1 MGTSSAVDDQKTDFV
16 LVLDSI
22 ALTVSHRRNPLVITA
37 AMPVPARTLV
47 AAGLGRRRL
56 AAPMLD
62 RGRVLARVEIVHAGA
77 VLTTEES
84 PPQGPMLRESV
95 RDLVMDNRLFKGVA
109 RELEDRLE
117 RHGLQAGLDGHE
129 PPPPGPVWLLT
140 RLGDLGLEE
149 PEDLSLLGP
158 DDLLPEVLPDWKI
171 EALDREYPR
180 SLDIG
185 DAHYRISYD
194 PMRRIAVLHQ
204 RGPRKDPPPE
214 RFLPRLPGWRIDWEH
229 RNRVRCVRKRR

>member
-56 AAPMLD
+56 ASPLLD

-95 RDLVMDNRLFKGVA
+95 RDLVMANRLFKGVA
-109 RELEDRLE
+109 SELEVRLE

-129 PPPPGPVWLLT
+129 PPPPGPDWLLT
-140 RLGDLGLEE
+140 RLEDLGLEE

-158 DDLLPEVLPDWKI
+158 EDLLPEVLPDWKL

-194 PMRRIAVLHQ
+194 PTRRIAIVQ
-204 RGPRKDPPPE
+204 PRMS
-214 RFLPRLPGWRIDWEH
+214 IS
-229 RNRVRCVRKRR
+229 